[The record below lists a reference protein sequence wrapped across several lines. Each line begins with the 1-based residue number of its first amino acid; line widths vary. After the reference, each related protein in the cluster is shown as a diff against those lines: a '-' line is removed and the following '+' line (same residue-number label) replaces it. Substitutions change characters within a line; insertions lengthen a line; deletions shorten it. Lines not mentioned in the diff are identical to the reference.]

1 MIDTLLEIYDL
12 KDEERTGWQLRDI
25 ENPESVAAHSW
36 GTAFLALNYM
46 PDDLDS
52 EKVLKLA
59 IIHDIAEAEVGD
71 IAKRAVD
78 VENKISEEEKEE
90 LEKSTAENYSKQ
102 LGEFISDNWKEYQER
117 NTNEAKFVKDMDLID
132 MCLQALKYEKQ
143 ERYDPKKENPNFQQY
158 ENMDEFFAT
167 TKPRL
172 NTDKGKKLFQ
182 EIQERY
188 KEVRNS

>member
-12 KDEERTGWQLRDI
+12 KDEKRTGWQLRNI
-25 ENPESVAAHSW
+25 EDPESVAAHSW
-36 GTAFLALNYM
+36 GVAFLALNYM

-59 IIHDIAEAEVGD
+59 VIHDIAEAEVGD

-90 LEKSTAENYSKQ
+90 LERAKAEDYSEQ
-102 LGEFISDNWKEYQER
+102 LGRFVSDNWKEYQER
-117 NTNEAKFVKDMDLID
+117 NTEEARFVKDIDLID

-143 ERYDPKKENPNFQQY
+143 QRYDPEEENKNFQQY

-172 NTDKGKKLFQ
+172 NTEKGKKLFQ
-182 EIQERY
+182 EIQGRY
-188 KEVRNS
+188 KEVKKS

>member
-12 KDEERTGWQLRDI
+12 KDEKRTGWQLRNI
-25 ENPESVAAHSW
+25 EDPESVAAHSW
-36 GTAFLALNYM
+36 GVAFLALNYM

-59 IIHDIAEAEVGD
+59 VIHDIAEAEVGD

-90 LEKSTAENYSKQ
+90 LERAKAEDYSEQ
-102 LGEFISDNWKEYQER
+102 LGRFVSDNWKEYQER
-117 NTNEAKFVKDMDLID
+117 NTEEARFVKDIDLID

-143 ERYDPKKENPNFQQY
+143 QRYDPEEENKNFQQY

-188 KEVRNS
+188 KEVKKS

>member
-12 KDEERTGWQLRDI
+12 KDEKRTGWQLRNI
-25 ENPESVAAHSW
+25 EDPESVAAHSW
-36 GTAFLALNYM
+36 GVAFLALNYI
-46 PDDLDS
+46 PDNLDS

-59 IIHDIAEAEVGD
+59 VIHDIAEAEVGD

-90 LEKSTAENYSKQ
+90 LERAKAEDYSEQ
-102 LGEFISDNWKEYQER
+102 LGRFVSDNWKEYQER
-117 NTNEAKFVKDMDLID
+117 NTEEARFVKDIDLID

-143 ERYDPKKENPNFQQY
+143 QRYDPEEENKNFQQY

-188 KEVRNS
+188 KEVKKS